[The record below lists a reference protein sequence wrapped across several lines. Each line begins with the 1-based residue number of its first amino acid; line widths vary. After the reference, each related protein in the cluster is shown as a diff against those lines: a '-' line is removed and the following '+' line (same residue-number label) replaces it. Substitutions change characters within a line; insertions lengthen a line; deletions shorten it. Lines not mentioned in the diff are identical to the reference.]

1 MSKRVFTVAPGPV
14 TGSYEFMAKRSIR
27 DGDIVTFKY
36 PNGTSKHLV
45 AKGSRKGRLCVDCPF
60 CNHLRPGVLIVCGMR
75 RVTAAGRT
83 HRACE
88 MRTPYYADHTMLQWF
103 DVDNLMEEL

>member
-14 TGSYEFMAKRSIR
+14 TGSYEFTATRTIH

-36 PNGTSKHLV
+36 PDGTSKRLV
-45 AKGSRKGRLCVDCPF
+45 AQGSRQGRQCKLCPF
-60 CNHLRPGVLIVCGMR
+60 CNQRRPGGLIMCGMYR
-75 RVTAAGRT
+75 ITAAGRK

-88 MRTPYYADHTMLQWF
+88 LRTPYYADHTMLQWF